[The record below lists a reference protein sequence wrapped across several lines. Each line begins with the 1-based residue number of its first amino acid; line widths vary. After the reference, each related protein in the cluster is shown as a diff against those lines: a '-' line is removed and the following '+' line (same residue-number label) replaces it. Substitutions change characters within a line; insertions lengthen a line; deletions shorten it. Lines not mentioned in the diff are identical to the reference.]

1 MNGAV
6 PDGTVTPIALLALTQ
21 VVEARR
27 NGPQANLWKGRM
39 PDPDRHFCHA
49 LERRDR
55 GTVVFRSFLGYT
67 TYKMSLV
74 TREGLIVAI
83 VLSVVPFVI
92 LWVLVKLLPAWPAG
106 NPASFSEATPAH

>member
-1 MNGAV
+1 
-6 PDGTVTPIALLALTQ
+6 
-21 VVEARR
+21 
-27 NGPQANLWKGRM
+27 
-39 PDPDRHFCHA
+39 
-49 LERRDR
+49 
-55 GTVVFRSFLGYT
+55 
-67 TYKMSLV
+67 MSLV